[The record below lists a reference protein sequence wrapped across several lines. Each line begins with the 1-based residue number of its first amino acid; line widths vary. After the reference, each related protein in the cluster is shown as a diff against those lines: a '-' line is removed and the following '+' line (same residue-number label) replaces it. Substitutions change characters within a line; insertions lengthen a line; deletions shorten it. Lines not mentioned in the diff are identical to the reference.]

1 MTQQKNFNPM
11 DLWKDIYNQS
21 ESYWGNVLDEKMKEE
36 YFSEWMGKVLEMN
49 LQVKN
54 MLNETTEN
62 YLTQVNLPTRNDL
75 SNIASLVVNVDSK
88 VDNLEEL
95 VEETSANQVNQ
106 AELKREMTRVKNEIK
121 SLDNKLNEILALLN
135 EKSSAGNVK
144 ETAEIAET
152 ADTAEKQ

>member
-11 DLWKDIYNQS
+11 ELWKDFYNQS

-49 LQVKN
+49 LQVKKI
-54 MLNETTEN
+54 LNETTES
-62 YLTQVNLPTRNDL
+62 YLSQVNLPTQNDL
-75 SNIASLVVNVDSK
+75 SNIATLVVNVDSK
-88 VDNLEEL
+88 VDSLEEL
-95 VEETSANQVNQ
+95 IEETSANQVNQ

-121 SLDNKLNEILALLN
+121 SLDNKLDEILTLLN

-144 ETAEIAET
+144 ETAV
-152 ADTAEKQ
+152 TAENNNSNN